1 MAKKAAAKAKRKS
14 TKRKVRSFEPRPSYI
29 KVQGELDALLRS
41 LSRIV
46 FEGRDDQ
53 GELGPNQAAQ
63 ASASLKVLQGARV
76 TLECPQLFGPYT
88 SKPS

>member
-1 MAKKAAAKAKRKS
+1 MAKKKAGKTR
-14 TKRKVRSFEPRPSYI
+14 TKASNPEPRPSYI
-29 KVQGELDALLRS
+29 KVQEELDTLLRS
-41 LSRIV
+41 LGRIV

-63 ASASLKVLQGARV
+63 ASASLKVLQGARI